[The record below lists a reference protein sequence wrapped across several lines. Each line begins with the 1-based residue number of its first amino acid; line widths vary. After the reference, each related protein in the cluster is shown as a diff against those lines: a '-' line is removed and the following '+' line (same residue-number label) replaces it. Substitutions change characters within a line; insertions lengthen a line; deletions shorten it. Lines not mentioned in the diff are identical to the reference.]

1 MGSADPVEVPDV
13 NDLVDVTLD
22 SRTEP
27 LAAVIGAITGDTVLL
42 AEPIDRTG
50 RFVLPDS
57 GEGGLIVWGAGSNLR
72 QAPIEVVETS
82 RQPAPTWVVRLTAPA
97 ARCQRRAFVRASVN
111 LPVVVKHAGKQ
122 VDVIAIDISE
132 GGLRCNVQSD
142 AGIKVGDQ
150 VVAEFLAGQQMVAPA
165 MVVRVLR
172 GDAERPTEL
181 GLSFTDLK
189 IKEADTIRKYVFS
202 QLLEQRRRGAD

>member
-1 MGSADPVEVPDV
+1 MGSPDPADLPDV

-27 LAAVIGAITGDTVLL
+27 LAAVIGAVTGDTVLL
-42 AEPIDRTG
+42 TDPIDRTG

-57 GEGGLIVWGAGSNLR
+57 GEGGLLVWGAGGSLR
-72 QAPIEVVETS
+72 QAPVEVLQTS
-82 RQPAPTWVVRLTAPA
+82 RQPAPAWTVRLTAPA

-111 LPVVVKHAGKQ
+111 LPVVVKHSGKQ
-122 VDVIAIDISE
+122 LEVIAIDISE
-132 GGLRCNVQSD
+132 GGLRCNVLSD
-142 AGIKVGDQ
+142 AGVKVGDQ
-150 VVAEFLAGQQMVAPA
+150 VVAEFDAGQPMAAPA

-189 IKEADTIRKYVFS
+189 IREADNIRKYVFG
-202 QLLEQRRRGAD
+202 QLLEQRRRGAE